1 MKQHLVK
8 IKLIKNITHDVLQV
22 VTEKPKNYNFTPGQ
36 ATEVAINRKGWE
48 NEKRPFTFTS
58 LPDIDFLEFTIKTYP
73 SQKSVTNTLLQLRIN
88 DELILH
94 EVFGTITYKGEG
106 IFIAG
111 GAGVTPFIS
120 ILRYLKTKNE
130 IGENKLIFA
139 NKTKNDIILEHEFQK
154 LLGNNFINILS
165 DEKVNGYM
173 HGHITEDFL
182 KANIGNFDQ
191 YFYICGPPPMIESI
205 EKQLENLNVDKK
217 HMVREEF

>member
-73 SQKSVTNTLLQLRIN
+73 SQKSVTNKLLQLKIN
-88 DELILH
+88 DELILQD
-94 EVFGTITYKGEG
+94 VFGTIAYKGEG

-111 GAGVTPFIS
+111 GAGVTPYIS
-120 ILRYLKTKNE
+120 ILRYLQTKNE

-217 HMVREEF
+217 HMVKEEF

>member
-73 SQKSVTNTLLQLRIN
+73 SQKSVTNKLLQLKIN
-88 DELILH
+88 DELILQD
-94 EVFGTITYKGEG
+94 VFGTIAYKGEG

-111 GAGVTPFIS
+111 GAGVTPYIS
-120 ILRYLKTKNE
+120 ILRYLQTKNE

-139 NKTKNDIILEHEFQK
+139 NKKKNDIILEHEFQ
-154 LLGNNFINILS
+154 NLS
-165 DEKVNGYM
+165 DEKINGYM

>member
-58 LPDIDFLEFTIKTYP
+58 LPDIDLLEFTIKTYP
-73 SQKSVTNTLLQLRIN
+73 SQKSVTNKLLQLKIN
-88 DELILH
+88 DELILQD
-94 EVFGTITYKGEG
+94 VFGTIAYKGEG

-111 GAGVTPFIS
+111 GAGVTPYIS
-120 ILRYLKTKNE
+120 ILRYLQTKNE

>member
-1 MKQHLVK
+1 MKQHHVK
-8 IKLIKNITHDVLQV
+8 IKSIKNITHDVLQV

-58 LPDIDFLEFTIKTYP
+58 LPDIDLLEFTIKTYP

-165 DEKVNGYM
+165 DEKINGYM

-217 HMVREEF
+217 HMVKEEF

>member
-73 SQKSVTNTLLQLRIN
+73 SQKSVTNKLLQLKIN
-88 DELILH
+88 DELILQD
-94 EVFGTITYKGEG
+94 VFGTIAYKGEG

-111 GAGVTPFIS
+111 GAGVTPYIS
-120 ILRYLKTKNE
+120 ILRYLQTKNE

-165 DEKVNGYM
+165 DEKINGYM

>member
-73 SQKSVTNTLLQLRIN
+73 SQKSVTNKLLQLKIN
-88 DELILH
+88 DELILQD
-94 EVFGTITYKGEG
+94 VFGTIAYKGEG

-111 GAGVTPFIS
+111 GAGVTPYIS
-120 ILRYLKTKNE
+120 ILRYLQTKNE

-139 NKTKNDIILEHEFQK
+139 NKKKNDIILEHEFQK

-165 DEKVNGYM
+165 DEKINGYM

>member
-73 SQKSVTNTLLQLRIN
+73 SQKSVTNKLLQLKIN
-88 DELILH
+88 DELILQD
-94 EVFGTITYKGEG
+94 VFGTIAYKGEG

-111 GAGVTPFIS
+111 GAGVTPYIS
-120 ILRYLKTKNE
+120 ILRYLQTKNE

>member
-1 MKQHLVK
+1 MKQHHVK
-8 IKLIKNITHDVLQV
+8 IKSIKNITHDVLQV

-58 LPDIDFLEFTIKTYP
+58 LPDIDLHEFTIKTYP
-73 SQKSVTNTLLQLRIN
+73 LHKSVTNTLLQLRIN

-94 EVFGTITYKGEG
+94 EVFGTIAYKGEG

-165 DEKVNGYM
+165 DEKINGYM

-217 HMVREEF
+217 HMVKEEF

>member
-1 MKQHLVK
+1 MKQHHVK
-8 IKLIKNITHDVLQV
+8 IKSIKNITHDVLQV

-73 SQKSVTNTLLQLRIN
+73 SQKSVTNKLLQLKIN
-88 DELILH
+88 DELILQD
-94 EVFGTITYKGEG
+94 VFGTIAYKGEG

-111 GAGVTPFIS
+111 GAGVTPYIS
-120 ILRYLKTKNE
+120 ILRYLQTKNE

-217 HMVREEF
+217 HMVKEEF